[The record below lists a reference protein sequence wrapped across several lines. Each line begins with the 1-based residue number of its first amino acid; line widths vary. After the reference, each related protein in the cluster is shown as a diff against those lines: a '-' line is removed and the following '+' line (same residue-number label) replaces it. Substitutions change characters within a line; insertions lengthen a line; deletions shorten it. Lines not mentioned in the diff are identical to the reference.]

1 MKYRIREIRES
12 KGMTVFYLAEKAGI
26 TRATLWRI
34 ECEGQDAKASTLQR
48 IADVLGVGIEELF
61 LRDDG

>member
-12 KGMTVFYLAEKAGI
+12 KGIPVYSLAEKAGI

-48 IADVLGVGIEELF
+48 IADVLGVGIEDLF
-61 LRDDG
+61 LRDEG

>member
-12 KGMTVFYLAEKAGI
+12 KGMTVFYLAEKAGL

-48 IADVLGVGIEELF
+48 IADVLGVGIEDLF